1 MPRTSRSIW
10 PRFTTPITALERS
23 TVGAAGFK
31 RVSPNVI
38 PPTATRPMTTSTAVR
53 IRFFSLDF
61 PERLIST
68 MINAL
73 TVSGEELG
81 TTGFGQEYNST
92 DHDKSKPMPTG
103 LSAEDSRG
111 TAR

>member
-1 MPRTSRSIW
+1 
-10 PRFTTPITALERS
+10 
-23 TVGAAGFK
+23 
-31 RVSPNVI
+31 
-38 PPTATRPMTTSTAVR
+38 
-53 IRFFSLDF
+53 
-61 PERLIST
+61 